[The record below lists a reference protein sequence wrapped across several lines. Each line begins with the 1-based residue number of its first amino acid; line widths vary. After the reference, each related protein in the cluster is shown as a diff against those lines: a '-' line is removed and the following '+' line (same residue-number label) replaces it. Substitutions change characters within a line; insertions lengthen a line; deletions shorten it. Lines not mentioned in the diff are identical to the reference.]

1 MLLAIELIVSLCA
14 VAGGVALITGG
25 IKIPIEWLAG
35 TPFRSYVLPGLI
47 LFFAVGG
54 SNLAAAYTVLAC
66 CQSARITSQLAGGI
80 LAIWV
85 ITQIAVI
92 GYLGWMHFLFLIFGL
107 ATLFLSFAVGSE

>member
-35 TPFRSYVLPGLI
+35 TPFRSYVMPGSI

-54 SNLAAAYTVLAC
+54 SNLAAAYTILARR
-66 CQSARITSQLAGGI
+66 QSARLTSQFAGGI
-80 LAIWV
+80 LAIWM

-107 ATLFLSFAVGSE
+107 ATFSFSFAVGSK

>member
-1 MLLAIELIVSLCA
+1 MLLAIELIVGLCA
-14 VAGGVALITGG
+14 VAGGVALIRGG

-35 TPFRSYVLPGLI
+35 TPFHSYVMPGLI

-54 SNLAAAYTVLAC
+54 SYLAAAYAILGR
-66 CQSARITSQLAGGI
+66 CQSARFTSQLAGGI

-85 ITQIAVI
+85 ITQIAII
-92 GYLGWMHFLFLIFGL
+92 GYLGWMHLLFLIFGL